1 MRCDKSKFLS
11 SSMSTKILFQNV
23 LDEMVK
29 CVPKNTGKIKQQRKY
44 TTVLCSTTDTPKAKR
59 RKLNQGEEEEEEEES
74 MEVVKEVSVPVL
86 RPKRESLLS
95 RIMSD
100 PTSSQYLE
108 WKERTIKQARL
119 ELS

>member
-23 LDEMVK
+23 LDEMMK
-29 CVPKNTGKIKQQRKY
+29 CVPKNI
-44 TTVLCSTTDTPKAKR
+44 DTPKAKR
-59 RKLNQGEEEEEEEES
+59 RKLNQVEEEEEEEEEGS
-74 MEVVKEVSVPVL
+74 MEVVKEASVP
-86 RPKRESLLS
+86 RPKRETLLS
-95 RIMSD
+95 RILSD
-100 PTSSQYLE
+100 PTRSQYQE